1 MKQTMGKEAGL
12 RVGGLGKDLC
22 YAMISTYLTI
32 YLTDTVGLAPLF
44 GGQPVPGGP
53 CMGRGE

>member
-1 MKQTMGKEAGL
+1 MKQTLGRKLAFG
-12 RVGGLGKDLC
+12 VGGLGKDLC

-32 YLTDTVGLAPLF
+32 YLTDTVGLAPPLC
-44 GGQPVPGGP
+44 GQPVPGGP